1 MPKLVEDECRLSTS
15 ISAYGNSLAL
25 FQVEYS
31 MQCLNIWLMKEY
43 GDASSWT
50 KIEILADSG
59 LPPKPKAFRKGGEI
73 RLEMNYGKIVSR
85 DLETQEIKDL
95 RIVGNCHTFVDSY
108 VESIVLL
115 DKPTVHLRREENVG
129 TTTGKEEFIMVL
141 TFMFLALMAPVFIA
155 LKPEDSR
162 L

>member
-59 LPPKPKAFRKGGEI
+59 LPPKPRAFRKGGEI
-73 RLEMNYGKIVSR
+73 ILEMNYGKIVSR

-115 DKPTVHLRREENVG
+115 DKPTVHLRRRKCRNNNRQGGIYYGPYIYVFSFDG
-129 TTTGKEEFIMVL
+129 TCFHCSQ
-141 TFMFLALMAPVFIA
+141 A
-155 LKPEDSR
+155 
-162 L
+162 